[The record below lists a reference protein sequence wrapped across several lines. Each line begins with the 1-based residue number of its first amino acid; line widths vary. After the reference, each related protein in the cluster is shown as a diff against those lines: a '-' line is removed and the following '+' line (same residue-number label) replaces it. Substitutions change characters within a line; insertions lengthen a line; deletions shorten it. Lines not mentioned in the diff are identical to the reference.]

1 MPFAILATRFSFQQ
15 LLITAI
21 HPNRP
26 QRRSDQN
33 SKYGHRQYDL
43 SAGEAHGHWDGADG
57 GLDGCFGQVGDGAE
71 QFFFCGQIGSDYA
84 EGDAKSSDQQG
95 GEDHSQG
102 CRTCF
107 QGIADIYGCTH
118 KHEKQDFSS
127 KPKLSQ
133 FLLKTGGDSSG
144 KLKL

>member
-57 GLDGCFGQVGDGAE
+57 GLDGCFRQVGDGAE
-71 QFFFCGQIGSDYA
+71 QFFFRRVRLVPTNA
-84 EGDAKSSDQQG
+84 EGDAQSSDQQG

-102 CRTCF
+102 CRTGF
-107 QGIADIYGCTH
+107 QGIADIYRSTY
-118 KHEKQDFSS
+118 KYKKQDFSS
-127 KPKLSQ
+127 QP
-133 FLLKTGGDSSG
+133 
-144 KLKL
+144 